1 MYLISQNVTA
11 STKDET
17 KDGVMV
23 SMFAEL
29 SSKFKIT
36 TTLNNSQRLFP
47 HFKEFFSDNFQNH
60 GNHVSLEKPLEK
72 IGELQQLKQVILE

>member
-11 STKDET
+11 ST

-29 SSKFKIT
+29 SSKFKI
-36 TTLNNSQRLFP
+36 NSQRLFP
-47 HFKEFFSDNFQNH
+47 HFKEFFPDNFQNH
-60 GNHVSLEKPLEK
+60 GNHVQLEKPLEK

>member
-47 HFKEFFSDNFQNH
+47 HFKEFFPRQFPEPWQSCSTKETTRKDWRVAATKTSH
-60 GNHVSLEKPLEK
+60 S
-72 IGELQQLKQVILE
+72 

>member
-29 SSKFKIT
+29 SSKFKI
-36 TTLNNSQRLFP
+36 NSQRLFP
-47 HFKEFFSDNFQNH
+47 HFKEFFPDNFQNH
-60 GNHVSLEKPLEK
+60 GNHVQLEKPLEK

>member
-11 STKDET
+11 ST

-47 HFKEFFSDNFQNH
+47 HFKEFFPDNFQNH
-60 GNHVSLEKPLEK
+60 GNHVQLEKPLEK